1 MRPSSSRSLLLAL
14 ATCLLACAL
23 GTWRW
28 LPQVPGWLL
37 GLQFLAAG
45 VLAGVALSSGAG
57 AGTGCGAA
65 PRALQRRYTREMLV
79 ALGAYAALLV
89 VSLLWLRHV
98 QGPLPRALVALLPVP
113 PIALVLRAMVRYVRG
128 VDELQQRIELEAV
141 CIAAA
146 GVSLAY
152 MTGGFL
158 QAAGVVAVPA
168 SAAML
173 WVFPL
178 VCGGYGLAKAVVA
191 RRYR

>member
-113 PIALVLRAMVRYVRG
+113 PI
-128 VDELQQRIELEAV
+128 
-141 CIAAA
+141 
-146 GVSLAY
+146 
-152 MTGGFL
+152 
-158 QAAGVVAVPA
+158 
-168 SAAML
+168 
-173 WVFPL
+173 
-178 VCGGYGLAKAVVA
+178 
-191 RRYR
+191 